1 MLEGFHALKHA
12 LRFGA
17 AVEFA
22 ATPDRAAALRLAGRL
37 APDVADRLCGLLRE
51 VPAATFASFAPA
63 ALATGIVAV
72 ARRPKMDPAGLLTTG
87 RHNPWHP
94 AALRGSA

>member
-51 VPAATFASFAPA
+51 VPAATFASVAP
-63 ALATGIVAV
+63 GPVAPGLVGV
-72 ARRPKMDPAGLLTTG
+72 ARRPEVDPAGLVG
-87 RHNPWHP
+87 GWR
-94 AALRGSA
+94 RGAPVLVLEHAG